1 MNANH
6 DKLDGSIQ
14 ESRRQTEVFS
24 TRHENMLKKIRHRLK
39 EVDRRI
45 SEGNSIANKFAQ
57 HARLDWLNQLGQE
70 LKSLMNKIIT
80 VNLATYDSI
89 LEIKRA
95 LPPTNQ
101 LVHSPASGP
110 VFYFEDAIGRVT
122 PITLEFITCW
132 DAFHAVLEVRFR
144 GIQGT
149 KKVLKKEYALQNRA
163 TGRDIGFSQKWEMVF
178 LPGQWVVMS
187 MIFQETNA
195 QDSGDVGGDTCPKC
209 QAKSNQPPG
218 VDVKW

>member
-6 DKLDGSIQ
+6 DKLEASIQ
-14 ESRRQTEVFS
+14 ESRRQTEVSS
-24 TRHENMLKKIRHRLK
+24 TKRDKTLKEIRYRLK

-45 SEGNSIANKFAQ
+45 SEGNSIANKFAK
-57 HARLDWLNQLGQE
+57 HARLEWLKQLGQE
-70 LKSLMNKIIT
+70 LKSMMSNIIT
-80 VNLATYDSI
+80 VNLATYYAI
-89 LEIKRA
+89 LEVKGA

-101 LVHSPASGP
+101 IFHSPASGP

-132 DAFHAVLEVRFR
+132 DAFHAVLEVRFQ

-149 KKVLKKEYALQNRA
+149 KKVMKKEYALQNRA
-163 TGRDIGFSQKWEMVF
+163 TGKDIGFSQKWEMVF
-178 LPGQWVVMS
+178 LPGQWVLMS
-187 MIFQETNA
+187 MIFQDTNA
-195 QDSGDVGGDTCPKC
+195 QDLGDVGGDTCPKC

-218 VDVKW
+218 IDVKW

>member
-6 DKLDGSIQ
+6 DKLDTSIQ

-70 LKSLMNKIIT
+70 LKSLMSKIIT

-187 MIFQETNA
+187 MIF
-195 QDSGDVGGDTCPKC
+195 SG
-209 QAKSNQPPG
+209 NQRAGLGRCWWRHLPEMSG
-218 VDVKW
+218 KIESTSGR

>member
-6 DKLDGSIQ
+6 DKLDASIQ

-24 TRHENMLKKIRHRLK
+24 AKQENTLKEIRYRLK

-57 HARLDWLNQLGQE
+57 HTRLDWPNQLGQE
-70 LKSLMNKIIT
+70 LKSLMSQIIT
-80 VNLATYDSI
+80 VNLATYNTI
-89 LEIKRA
+89 LDIKRA
-95 LPPTNQ
+95 LPSTNQ
-101 LVHSPASGP
+101 LVRSPANGP

-144 GIQGT
+144 GIQGA
-149 KKVLKKEYALQNRA
+149 KKVMKKEYALQNRA
-163 TGRDIGFSQKWEMVF
+163 TGRDIDFSQKWERVF
-178 LPGQWVVMS
+178 LPGQWVDMS
-187 MIFQETNA
+187 MIFQESNA
-195 QDSGDVGGDTCPKC
+195 HESGDVCGDTCPKC
-209 QAKSNQPPG
+209 QAKSHQPPG